1 MIGRLEILLA
11 YYLLAVSLEYT
22 ATFWVGRSRW
32 LGAVAVVNLVTYPVF
47 FFATPA
53 LLETAYGIPIAEAV
67 IAVAKGTV
75 LAALYG
81 FKDWRRMYQASFVMN
96 AFSYGVSLLLR

>member
-32 LGAVAVVNLVTYPVF
+32 LGAVAVVNLVTYP
-47 FFATPA
+47 AC
-53 LLETAYGIPIAEAV
+53 GIPIAEAV
-67 IAVAKGTV
+67 IAVAEGTV

>member
-1 MIGRLEILLA
+1 MNIQRLSGSVAAVGSERLLSSA
-11 YYLLAVSLEYT
+11 SSPIP
-22 ATFWVGRSRW
+22 F
-32 LGAVAVVNLVTYPVF
+32 F

-67 IAVAKGTV
+67 IAVAEGTV

>member
-53 LLETAYGIPIAEAV
+53 GLVGDGLRHPNRRGCHCGSRGDGACGALRFQ
-67 IAVAKGTV
+67 G
-75 LAALYG
+75 LAAN
-81 FKDWRRMYQASFVMN
+81 VP
-96 AFSYGVSLLLR
+96 GVICDECL